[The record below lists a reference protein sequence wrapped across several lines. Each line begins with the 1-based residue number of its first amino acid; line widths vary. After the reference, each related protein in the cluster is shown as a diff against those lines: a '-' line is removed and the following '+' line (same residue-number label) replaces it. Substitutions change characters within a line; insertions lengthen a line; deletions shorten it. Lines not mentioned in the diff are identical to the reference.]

1 MNFTAFFYIFNSLMG
16 KWLKPIFTL
25 LFGAAVWLFW
35 WLVFPQALGF
45 KEQNQLFLFTT
56 DFLLERLSVPGGF
69 AEWLSDFI
77 TQFNHI
83 IWLGALLNGIIFAV
97 IQVLVWQIAGKIGKG
112 RYDVWYPLSF
122 ILPTAVLCLLG
133 DMYVT
138 MGFVM
143 AILLSLVLSRI
154 YLSRKS
160 TAFAMAAIPVAFWLI
175 GPATCIFVF
184 IYMISG
190 KGKALRRIIAG
201 LALSAAALVLFHYVL
216 AVQYPWRQLLLGINY
231 YQIPLRQPASLYI
244 VMTLAVAIP
253 AFVAALP
260 GLTRCRTVCLI
271 AQSAVILFSGLS
283 LLHKSYDRDIY
294 EILAYDQLVR
304 NERWEELVS
313 RAEKYQPRSDIGCV
327 SVNLALFMTGRMA
340 EMPDFYQ
347 VGTRGLLMPRVRDC
361 ISNISTG
368 EAFWRL
374 GFVNE
379 ALRYAFDTQESIPDL
394 KKSPRAMMR
403 MAECRIV
410 NGQYK
415 VASKYIDILKH
426 SLFYRKWAEE
436 HEKFLYN
443 DELVDADPVYHYL
456 RIVRSEEDYL
466 FHYPEM
472 DKMLA
477 KLCVQNKN
485 NIMAAWYYQAWAA
498 LMKAENGYKET
509 DTGGAHGS

>member
-1 MNFTAFFYIFNSLMG
+1 MNFTAFFHIFNPLMG
-16 KWLKPIFTL
+16 KWLKPLFTL

-35 WLVFPQALGF
+35 WLVFPHALGF

-56 DFLLERLSVPGGF
+56 DFFFERLSVPGGF
-69 AEWLSDFI
+69 ADWLSDFI

-83 IWLGALLNGIIFAV
+83 IWLGALLNGVIFAA
-97 IQVLVWQIAGKIGKG
+97 IQVLTWQIAGKIGKG
-112 RYDVWYPLSF
+112 GNDAWYPLSF
-122 ILPTAVLCLLG
+122 ILPAAILCVLG

-138 MGFVM
+138 MGFVT
-143 AILLSLVLSRI
+143 AILLALILSLI
-154 YLSRKS
+154 FLSRKS
-160 TAFAMAAIPVAFWLI
+160 TVLALTAVPVAFWLI
-175 GPATCIFVF
+175 GPAACIPTF

-190 KGKALRRIIAG
+190 KGKTSLRILTG
-201 LALSAAALVLFHYVL
+201 LALSAASLVLFHYVF
-216 AVQYPWRQLLLGINY
+216 AIQYPWRQLLLGINY
-231 YQIPLRQPASLYI
+231 YQIPLKQPASLYI
-244 VMTLAVAIP
+244 IMGLAVAVPVCIAVLP
-253 AFVAALP
+253 ELRRGRAA
-260 GLTRCRTVCLI
+260 CLI
-271 AQSAVILFSGLS
+271 AQSAVILISVLS
-283 LLHKSYDRDIY
+283 FLHRSYDRDTY

-304 NERWEELVS
+304 NERWEDIIS
-313 RAEKYQPRSDIGCV
+313 RAEEYQPKSDIGCV
-327 SVNLALFMTGRMA
+327 SVNLALFMTGRMD

-347 VGTRGLLMPRVRDC
+347 VGTRGLLMPRVRDY

-403 MAECRIV
+403 MTECRIV

-426 SLFYRKWAEE
+426 SLFYREWAEQQE
-436 HEKFLYN
+436 RFLYN
-443 DELVDADPVYHYL
+443 EDLVDADPVYHYL
-456 RIVRSEEDYL
+456 RIVRNEEDFL
-466 FHYPEM
+466 FNYSEM

-477 KLCVQNKN
+477 KLYLQNKN